1 MTSMTTEPAKAD
13 AEPPARFRDLFSAEW
28 LKYRTLRSTPWSLL
42 ITVLAVLAFNVG
54 NAWEHYIHWSAEHM
68 TPASFVARGLPLLD
82 AFGTNAALAMMVAA
96 SAIGAI
102 AVTGEFSTGLA
113 RTTFAAVP
121 ARRPVMAAKA
131 IVIAAVTTVLG
142 AVTAAASFGITQAI
156 LSAKHAGISIG
167 YPGAL
172 QVVIASALLAPVS
185 ALIGAAA
192 GTILRRSAAAVVTSF
207 VILLVLPLVIRDSSR
222 ATADIAHALPF
233 EAWNRL
239 STVPYPP
246 STAYPWAASGAWIV
260 YAAWAAVGAT
270 LAVAAITSRDL

>member
-1 MTSMTTEPAKAD
+1 MTTITTDSAKA
-13 AEPPARFRDLFSAEW
+13 AVEPPVRFSDLLAAEW

-42 ITVLAVLAFNVG
+42 ITALAVLAFNVG
-54 NAWEHYIHWSAEHM
+54 NAWEHYIHWSTEHM
-68 TPASFVARGLPLLD
+68 TPASFIAQGLPLLD

-96 SAIGAI
+96 SAIGTI

-113 RTTFAAVP
+113 RTTFVAVP
-121 ARRPVMAAKA
+121 ARRSVMAAKVS
-131 IVIAAVTTVLG
+131 VIAAVTTVLG

-156 LSAKHAGISIG
+156 LSTKHIGISIS

-192 GTILRRSAAAVVTSF
+192 GTIVRRSAAAVATSF

-222 ATADIAHALPF
+222 VTAVIAHALPF

-239 STVPYPP
+239 SAVPYPP
-246 STAYPWAASGAWIV
+246 STAYPWSVTGAWII
-260 YAAWAAVGAT
+260 YAVWAVVAAV
-270 LAVAAITSRDL
+270 LAVVAITSRDL